1 MGTDDRYRPDHGDEF
16 DDIVRGLDLNL
27 SFPDDADDIDA
38 GDFDAGDIDA
48 GDLDA
53 DDLDAGGLE
62 AGAEEPAPPVD
73 DSELMLPGDDLSYR
87 NPAPPPARPWSLKRI
102 VAVSGVISGP
112 ALLILATMAG
122 IVLPRPIAYGLA
134 LIFVA
139 CAVWLI
145 AQLPERG
152 PGRPDSPDDG
162 AEL

>member
-1 MGTDDRYRPDHGDEF
+1 MGTDDRHDNRPDHGDEF

-27 SFPDDADDIDA
+27 SFPDDADETDA
-38 GDFDAGDIDA
+38 DELDF
-48 GDLDA
+48 GDLD
-53 DDLDAGGLE
+53 DDLE
-62 AGAEEPAPPVD
+62 ASDNEPSVD
-73 DSELMLPGDDLSYR
+73 DSDFMLPGDDLSYR
-87 NPAPPPARPWSLKRI
+87 NPAPPPARSWSLKHI
-102 VAVSGVISGP
+102 VAVSGVIAGP
-112 ALLILATMAG
+112 ALLMLATLSG
-122 IVLPRPIAYGLA
+122 IVLPRPVAYGLA